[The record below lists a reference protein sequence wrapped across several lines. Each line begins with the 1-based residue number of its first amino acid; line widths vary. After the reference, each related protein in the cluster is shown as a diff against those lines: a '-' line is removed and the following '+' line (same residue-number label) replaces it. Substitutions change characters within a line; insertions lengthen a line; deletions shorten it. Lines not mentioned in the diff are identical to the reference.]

1 MSNILLINKPE
12 GITSYDVIRYLKQ
25 NFGVKKIGHAGTL
38 DPAASGLLII
48 LIDDATK
55 RFDEFQKYPK
65 EYIATVEFGK
75 TTDTYDSEGKITFI
89 YDKPFKLNRSELD
102 NVLKNFVGEIEQSPP
117 AFSAVKISGKPAY
130 KLARAG
136 KQFETKPKKVTVY
149 ETEILD
155 IRDKQITIR
164 FVVSS
169 GTYIRS
175 LAFDLGKKLGY
186 GAFLSDLV
194 RAKIGPYKL
203 DDAQNL
209 KDLTI
214 KDLN

>member
-1 MSNILLINKPE
+1 MDNILPINKPK

-48 LIDDATK
+48 LINDATK
-55 RFDEFQKYPK
+55 HFDEFQKYPK

-89 YDKPFKLNRSELD
+89 YDKPFKLNKSELD

-117 AFSAVKISGKPAY
+117 AFSAVKIKGQPAY

-136 KQFETKPKKVTVY
+136 KTFETKPKKEMIY
-149 ETEILD
+149 EAEILE
-155 IRDKQITIR
+155 IKNNQ
-164 FVVSS
+164 
-169 GTYIRS
+169 
-175 LAFDLGKKLGY
+175 
-186 GAFLSDLV
+186 
-194 RAKIGPYKL
+194 AKIHFV
-203 DDAQNL
+203 
-209 KDLTI
+209 
-214 KDLN
+214 